1 MGWLETKGKHLILP
15 NFANIREKTSSFI
28 YREKYYISGILAIA
42 VFYVSI
48 LLAYTHGALLF
59 DGDNYGFYH
68 LTRNLFTTPT
78 GILEGISL
86 FLSYHNIY
94 LAFYLY
100 VFFSMLIALTASF
113 YFSIQFFEYFLPV
126 RYIKVAGLV
135 SSFLFVITP
144 SILVDYYNTFLGN
157 LSISSS
163 FFTLFLAFLIGSYG
177 FHQTNPKKFF
187 YMLLLGGVF
196 LGLSVTPFP
205 NDIRTLFVGFVIF
218 LAFIAFII
226 AKDLFVRLKIKARKL
241 VVSVLIFISVSIF
254 ASLFMTFSI
263 FQDIGST
270 VHSAS
275 VAASSFTS
283 LGFYT
288 GPFNTIPWVIRL
300 LGQWSF
306 PTGFVIYNSV
316 YFNFDIVNIASFFW
330 PILALF
336 VPLIIAYIYLKNRSF
351 LLFLM
356 FLVVC
361 AIFWE
366 KGANAPFGSIWYF
379 INSKLPFGYELIP
392 TGTLTGD
399 YLSKIYPV
407 LAVLSIFLIFE
418 YLRKRNKNAKAKTYR
433 KILIIA
439 VPILL
444 AVMLVVAEA
453 PVFDGQLEANYYNPD
468 TSGFFIPKEYSDV
481 RNYLLQH
488 PSNVLILPG
497 ATTYITFSWN
507 YSGTT
512 YFYNQ
517 FFYPVNVTTNQ
528 NFGGGYGSA
537 QQVAAYINIT
547 SPITGNNGTV
557 ALSSQWMSE
566 IRADNYT
573 YILFDKSIIG
583 GTLYENYTYT
593 NSAINY
599 LLYNHIINP
608 VYSKDFLTLYRISH
622 ISG

>member
-1 MGWLETKGKHLILP
+1 MVRLEAQGKYLIWLNLD
-15 NFANIREKTSSFI
+15 NIKEKTCRFI
-28 YREKYYISGILAIA
+28 KTQKYYIIAILAIA
-42 VFYVSI
+42 VFYISI
-48 LLAYTHGALLF
+48 LLVYTRGSLLF

-68 LTRNLFTTPT
+68 LTRSLFTSPT

-86 FLSYHNIY
+86 FLSDNNIY
-94 LAFYLY
+94 FGFYLY
-100 VFFSMLIALTASF
+100 VFFSMLIALGAAF
-113 YFSIQFFEYFLPV
+113 YFSIQFFKYFLPV
-126 RYIKVAGLV
+126 KYVKIAGLV
-135 SSFLFVITP
+135 SIFLYIITP
-144 SILVDYYNTFLGN
+144 SILVDYYSTFLGN
-157 LSISSS
+157 ISIPSS
-163 FFTLFLAFLIGSYG
+163 FFTLFLAFTIGSYE
-177 FHQTNPKKFF
+177 FQQTNPKKLLCMLFF
-187 YMLLLGGVF
+187 GAMF
-196 LGLSVTPFP
+196 LGLSVTLFP
-205 NDIRTLFVGFVIF
+205 NDIRTLLVGFIIF
-218 LAFIAFII
+218 LGFIIFIA
-226 AKDLFVRLKIKARKL
+226 VRSLL
-241 VVSVLIFISVSIF
+241 VRQRIPILTIVISTLVFASVSIVS
-254 ASLFMTFSI
+254 SLFITLPMFLNI
-263 FQDIGST
+263 WST

-275 VAASSFTS
+275 VAAVNFSG

-288 GPFNTIPWVIRL
+288 GTFNTLPWTIRL
-300 LGQWSF
+300 LDSWTF
-306 PTGFVIYNSV
+306 PTGYVLYHSV
-316 YFNFDIVNIASFFW
+316 YFNFDIVNFASFFW

-336 VPLIIAYIYLKNRSF
+336 FPLIISYRYTKNRSF

-356 FLVVC
+356 ILVVC

-366 KGANAPFGSIWYF
+366 KGANTPFGSIWYF

-418 YLRKRNKNAKAKTYR
+418 HLDKINKNGTVRTYK
-433 KILIIA
+433 KILVIA
-439 VPILL
+439 IPIFL
-444 AVMLVVAEA
+444 AAMLVIAEA

-468 TSGFFIPKEYSDV
+468 TSGFFIPKEYSEV
-481 RNYLLQH
+481 RNYVLHH
-488 PSNVLILPG
+488 PGNVLILPG

-547 SPITGNNGTV
+547 SPITYDNGTAV
-557 ALSSQWMSE
+557 ISHNWIHE

-593 NSAINY
+593 NAAIETLITNNIIKLIYSNNY
-599 LLYNHIINP
+599 LFLYLLINMN
-608 VYSKDFLTLYRISH
+608 
-622 ISG
+622 